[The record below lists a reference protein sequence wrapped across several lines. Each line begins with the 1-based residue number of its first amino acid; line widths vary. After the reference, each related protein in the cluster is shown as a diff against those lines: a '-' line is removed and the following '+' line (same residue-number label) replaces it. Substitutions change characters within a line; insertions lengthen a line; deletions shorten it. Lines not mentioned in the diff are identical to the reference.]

1 MEIHKGFCANRNEE
15 GGGEKERDE
24 CRYGRAE
31 NPMRRRDADRTRASE
46 QAQVTEPNTLIF
58 KRK

>member
-15 GGGEKERDE
+15 GGENERDK

-31 NPMRRRDADRTRASE
+31 NPVRRRDADRTRASE
-46 QAQVTEPNTLIF
+46 QAQVTELNTLIF
-58 KRK
+58 QRK

>member
-1 MEIHKGFCANRNEE
+1 MLIETRRGE
-15 GGGEKERDE
+15 GEKERDE